1 MALRVWLSPQTRK
14 LSLADYYSFQFIT
27 IQLRS
32 DVKKRAG
39 WSTLYIYI
47 YIFNIYIYTHTHIYI
62 PCIYI
67 FTYICICI
75 IYIYIYIN
83 RYIYLYIYIYLLIYV
98 SSSMYVLNVYYT
110 GLHIPIL
117 LCVLF
122 CQLLL
127 FIQVIYY
134 R

>member
-1 MALRVWLSPQTRK
+1 VALRVWLSPQTRK

-47 YIFNIYIYTHTHIYI
+47 FNIYIYIYTHTHIYTMY
-62 PCIYI
+62 IY
-67 FTYICICI
+67 FYI
-75 IYIYIYIN
+75 YMYMYNIYIYIN

-98 SSSMYVLNVYYT
+98 SSSMYVLDVYYT

-122 CQLLL
+122 GQLLL